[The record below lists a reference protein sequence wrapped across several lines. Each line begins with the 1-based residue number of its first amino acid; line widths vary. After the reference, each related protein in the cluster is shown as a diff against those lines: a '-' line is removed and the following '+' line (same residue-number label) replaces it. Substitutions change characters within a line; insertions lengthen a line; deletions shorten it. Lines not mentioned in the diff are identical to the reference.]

1 MRALEE
7 CNYSIIGLGY
17 LMEYI
22 FPCLRA
28 VLGQRAGC
36 QVEAST
42 ADEADLEGKRQRLG
56 IPVRLEGNL
65 EMLLKQQPDYILFAP
80 PPAVAPQLLEE
91 CLVPYYQHIRE
102 TGNPLPKLLAFP
114 PSPAGGHYLER
125 LGADIRVVNI
135 IPNMISSI
143 NGRIVQGGASHL
155 FTFPEQDNWSREEK
169 NELARLFRPM
179 GRCMELTPAW
189 NMSVL
194 AAEIAAHPLTE
205 LADMAAKSLLE
216 QGVKTDYRQCAGFL
230 RSHHLKTRC
239 YADSLPNPPRAFSIP
254 ENFQRRLE
262 LANITW
268 YQAMRGV
275 LAQTGLT
282 EEEIRTFLDP
292 LFNLYYY
299 EAEQEDR
306 DLIVSKAR
314 KDATPGGMLELCM
327 QGYSDLLVPT
337 LERLFSCPEEA
348 LIHSA
353 RTLETRLQVI
363 CAAVTERG
371 RHLAETG
378 LPPFAPKDHAL
389 LFAYAAKASQQL
401 LGERA
406 EDYWKAVVSQ
416 YGRERGRRMA
426 RLCIQKKEPLDME
439 HYFSRSEWTVDVGF
453 EKHPLPDS
461 CLAYE
466 VRSCPW
472 EAAWRERDLLRYGQ
486 HYCRYI
492 DMSILEGFS
501 PKLRLYQ
508 PRRLTDLDGGAC
520 EFHWLDAKKPTEPRQ
535 SASQE
540 GIRDFLFHTAHLYA
554 VFRDRAWEISPDF
567 ACDWEAELCRT
578 ASEDGECRRLMSIIT
593 RAECADLRS
602 GGVERPTEGSEQ

>member
-7 CNYSIIGLGY
+7 CSYSIIGLGY

-28 VLGQRAGC
+28 VLGERTGC

-42 ADEADLEGKRQRLG
+42 ADETDLEGKRQRLG
-56 IPVRLEGNL
+56 IPVRLERNL
-65 EMLLKQQPDYILFAP
+65 EMLLEQQPDYILFAP

-91 CLVPYYQHIRE
+91 CLLPYYQHIRE
-102 TGNPLPKLLAFP
+102 TGGPLPQLLAFP
-114 PSPAGGHYLER
+114 PSPAGRRYLER

-143 NGRIVQGGASHL
+143 NGRTVWGGASHL

-169 NELARLFRPM
+169 DELARLFQPM

-189 NMSVL
+189 NMPVL

-205 LADMAAKSLLE
+205 LADIAAQTLQE
-216 QGVKTDYRQCAGFL
+216 RGVKTDYHQCAGFL
-230 RSHHLKTRC
+230 RAHHLKLHGYT
-239 YADSLPNPPRAFSIP
+239 DPLPNPPCGFSIP
-254 ENFQRRLE
+254 EDFQKRLE

-268 YQAMRGV
+268 YQAV
-275 LAQTGLT
+275 KEFLEQTGLA
-282 EEEIRTFLDP
+282 EEEICAFLDP

-306 DLIVSKAR
+306 ELIVFKAR

-327 QGYSDLLVPT
+327 QGYSDLLVPA
-337 LERLFSCPEEA
+337 LENLFSCPEET
-348 LIHSA
+348 LICSA
-353 RTLETRLQVI
+353 RTMGTRLQTI
-363 CAAVTERG
+363 CAAVVERG
-371 RHLAETG
+371 RHLAETWT
-378 LPPFAPKDHAL
+378 PPFTPKDHAL
-389 LFAYAAKASQQL
+389 FFAYAAKASQQL

-406 EDYWKAVVSQ
+406 EDYLKAVVSQ

-426 RLCIQKKEPLDME
+426 RRCVKNQEPLDME
-439 HYFSRSEWTVDVGF
+439 SYFSYGEWAADSGF

-472 EAAWRERDLLRYGQ
+472 ETAWRERNLIRYGQ

-520 EFHWLDAKKPTEPRQ
+520 EFHWLDAKKTSSPRQ
-535 SASQE
+535 RVSPE

-554 VFRDRAWEISPDF
+554 VFRDQAWTISPDF
-567 ACDWEAELCRT
+567 ACDWEAELCR
-578 ASEDGECRRLMSIIT
+578 AAGEDGESRRLMSIIA

-602 GGVERPTEGSEQ
+602 GGVERPAEGSEQ